1 VRSHCTSDFV
11 VVYDV
16 AVGTLI
22 DMAVV
27 DSDVEVDTD
36 GGAEGIHYELG
47 RAVGLLMLFEE
58 VQ

>member
-1 VRSHCTSDFV
+1 MRSHCTSDFV

-47 RAVGLLMLFEE
+47 QAVDLLISSEK